1 MTVTLIA
8 FQPVSYAVFLKY
20 TRRDSITDGRTRE
33 SSEQGE
39 NVGTPVGTSVALQ
52 AWAATINGDE
62 RLQELVA
69 IATALD
75 DEQLESLLAV
85 GRGMMSASKAVRS

>member
-1 MTVTLIA
+1 V
-8 FQPVSYAVFLKY
+8 K
-20 TRRDSITDGRTRE
+20 TRE
-33 SSEQGE
+33 KPPSDAR
-39 NVGTPVGTSVALQ
+39 VAQNAAQLEVIQ
-52 AWAATINGDE
+52 VWAATITGDE